1 MPDLR
6 ANSNTIDPYIASIHK
21 LGNYLWKS
29 KQEDHPV
36 FKRYQEMKSEFGMKK
51 TVYPDCC
58 ETPKKWKKKVKKWV
72 SEVLTDQI
80 REVLT
85 FPGRPQ
91 LSEKLIH
98 RFCEEKSVQIGIAK
112 RTYLDHYSNPKVR
125 VDAKVSNYLVDHLI
139 DFLEIVFRMGKDST
153 LPEPSNPSSNPFI
166 TDEEL
171 SGLDSVLTPIAMNGL
186 IHVRVITKAGTI
198 SKKLP
203 KVLTQNPY
211 NSLEDTIRRLV
222 ESNKGSA
229 HIILTNNQ
237 ELKTT
242 ATTILKTRLL
252 NYLIDKG
259 FIKQLD
265 DTRYQLSQDC
275 FLLENLLYREF
286 KELKALLPKLN
297 ELFSR
302 HNPPNANSVLIYQ
315 KINDLK
321 EKRLAFGMKIN
332 QKMMEKRK
340 KIEKVNYHFFSREAR
355 IVVENQVDVLAA
367 MRLLER
373 SWKRYIKSELSDCFF
388 CPKLPSSKTLAE
400 LLKTKSFEVR
410 EQVTTRCL
418 SFHSGDVSFSEE
430 LSKSG
435 GLTHKVSTISRYV
448 VIKKELSHLTYSSGE
463 LARMILS
470 AIQGDKLEDL
480 ERMDRGYII
489 TLAVLLLGIEG
500 IRNPAS
506 WIMTVNELYALS
518 TDTELDNGEK
528 FCNKMMSLPMS
539 PVGSTDDARALH
551 QGLTKEFGWRPE
563 KKTGD
568 SQRMLKREMDQ
579 LLSFLSIK
587 DRTIESKKSL
597 FRKLVKTG
605 LSFWLGEMYIA
616 KLVRD

>member
-1 MPDLR
+1 M
-6 ANSNTIDPYIASIHK
+6 
-21 LGNYLWKS
+21 
-29 KQEDHPV
+29 
-36 FKRYQEMKSEFGMKK
+36 
-51 TVYPDCC
+51 
-58 ETPKKWKKKVKKWV
+58 
-72 SEVLTDQI
+72 
-80 REVLT
+80 
-85 FPGRPQ
+85 
-91 LSEKLIH
+91 
-98 RFCEEKSVQIGIAK
+98 
-112 RTYLDHYSNPKVR
+112 
-125 VDAKVSNYLVDHLI
+125 
-139 DFLEIVFRMGKDST
+139 
-153 LPEPSNPSSNPFI
+153 
-166 TDEEL
+166 
-171 SGLDSVLTPIAMNGL
+171 
-186 IHVRVITKAGTI
+186 
-198 SKKLP
+198 
-203 KVLTQNPY
+203 
-211 NSLEDTIRRLV
+211 
-222 ESNKGSA
+222 
-229 HIILTNNQ
+229 
-237 ELKTT
+237 
-242 ATTILKTRLL
+242 
-252 NYLIDKG
+252 
-259 FIKQLD
+259 
-265 DTRYQLSQDC
+265 
-275 FLLENLLYREF
+275 
-286 KELKALLPKLN
+286 
-297 ELFSR
+297 
-302 HNPPNANSVLIYQ
+302 
-315 KINDLK
+315 
-321 EKRLAFGMKIN
+321 
-332 QKMMEKRK
+332 
-340 KIEKVNYHFFSREAR
+340 
-355 IVVENQVDVLAA
+355 
-367 MRLLER
+367 
-373 SWKRYIKSELSDCFF
+373 SDCFF